1 MSCPDLL
8 MDTFSLHSH
17 FSHLHNSYFSNE
29 AVLFSSS
36 SSESELFVLGN
47 IGEFVL
53 QTDFYF
59 ILVLQGKKE
68 EFDAS

>member
-8 MDTFSLHSH
+8 MDTFFLHSH
-17 FSHLHNSYFSNE
+17 FSHLHNSHFSNE
-29 AVLFSSS
+29 VVLFSSS